1 MTEGVDPGKTINRLA
16 SYLDRLIDFF
26 FSLPLPVSIINLVP
40 SDKSSRSLRLST
52 FLIRFAGGDS
62 PTSIVFRNQLDYFH
76 PSLPSDIYILEAM
89 VEISRFSYLI
99 SGLIKGKWL
108 KCMYNEN
115 YKMTFYNNRFIVFSM
130 DIFLRFGGTCSV
142 CLFRDFKKKEALN
155 YCTSVKKIVS

>member
-62 PTSIVFRNQLDYFH
+62 PNLDRFSESARLFSSISTIRY
-76 PSLPSDIYILEAM
+76 IYIG
-89 VEISRFSYLI
+89 SDGRN
-99 SGLIKGKWL
+99 IK
-108 KCMYNEN
+108 
-115 YKMTFYNNRFIVFSM
+115 VFV
-130 DIFLRFGGTCSV
+130 F
-142 CLFRDFKKKEALN
+142 N
-155 YCTSVKKIVS
+155 